1 MAISHKKGQKCP
13 NFNKSSINWHTDDA
27 RKVVFELNDK
37 YDIKFHFVSTVDDDG
52 WPSHWQHLIY
62 ADEEGREVLLKVG
75 TNTLF
80 DNYCSSLYDPEIQKV
95 LSDLFDI
102 NGRLFIST
110 ASSLFGKNGRYNNYS
125 EYYNSCSFI
134 NVFIIVCDQE
144 SYEEVRKKMT
154 SIDINKKCFVCLNMF
169 HIAFIK
175 TLTVINKQ
183 NKYRHIR

>member
-1 MAISHKKGQKCP
+1 MKTKRMLQGQCE
-13 NFNKSSINWHTDDA
+13 SY
-27 RKVVFELNDK
+27 LNDK

-154 SIDINKKCFVCLNMF
+154 SIDINKKCFVMLEYVS
-169 HIAFIK
+169 HSIYKDIDSYQQAEQIPTHQVIK
-175 TLTVINKQ
+175 SESFTIEN
-183 NKYRHIR
+183 NN